1 MAGQGL
7 ADAGDVVASA
17 GEVRGCCGE
26 LVGVVQFGA
35 QGGEFGARIDAQV
48 LDESG
53 VEGVVDRAGL
63 GGAALAVQGADEQAL
78 EALAEGV
85 VGGQGLQLR
94 QVVGGGSEGYVEG
107 EALLQEREAQRR
119 QTFAFALH
127 EGAGQVE
134 ERFSVPERE
143 GFGQMRAGSLRLL
156 GRASSGQLVE
166 LFDAPQVDEVRFDRQ
181 PVATRL
187 GEQDGGGFAVRL
199 QQLAQL
205 GDVRAE
211 GDDGRAGRLLAP

>member
-1 MAGQGL
+1 M
-7 ADAGDVVASA
+7 
-17 GEVRGCCGE
+17 
-26 LVGVVQFGA
+26 VGVVQFGA

-119 QTFAFALH
+119 QTFPLALH

-143 GFGQMRAGSLRLL
+143 GFSQMRAGSLRLL
-156 GRASSGQLVE
+156 GRASSGQFVE
-166 LFDAPQVDEVRFDRQ
+166 LFDAPQVDVVRFDGQ
-181 PVATRL
+181 AVPTRL
-187 GEQDGGGFAVRL
+187 GEQDGGGFAGRL

-205 GDVRAE
+205 GDVRAQ